1 MKQWG
6 TRVVAFKDV
15 VSGPE
20 HRFIGPEAMN
30 GLRESLSRFGYVD
43 LIVWNEQT
51 GHIVSG
57 HKRFA
62 ALQEEGLVEALM
74 IVVDMPPEEE
84 IGAGL
89 TMNNPMIEGE
99 FDEPVME
106 LLSHVEEKS
115 SELFKAVRM
124 DKLRDKLEKELQGNG
139 SGNPS
144 KGDPEWDTECPCCGN
159 KWKIEARDIC
169 IVKQIHGV

>member
-1 MKQWG
+1 MVKQWE

-15 VSGPE
+15 VPGPE
-20 HRFIGPEAMN
+20 HRFIGTEAMK
-30 GLRESLSRFGYVD
+30 GLRESLERFGYVD

-57 HKRFA
+57 HKRLA
-62 ALQEEGLVEALM
+62 ALQEKGLTEALM

-124 DKLRDKLEKELQGNG
+124 DKLKETLESELEQGNG
-139 SGNPS
+139 SPS
-144 KGDPEWDTECPCCGN
+144 SDPEWDTECPCCGN
-159 KWKIEARDIC
+159 KWKIEAKDIM
-169 IVKQIHGV
+169 VVRVG